1 MAMAELVLID
11 VTGGSPVVLHVTGEL
26 DIAAVDDLEVL
37 AVALADCDLVI
48 DLAGVT
54 FVDAS
59 GIGALIRA
67 LRRSQDSGRWFAVRS
82 PTAPVAKAL
91 QVSGADRVL
100 PIQDGDGRPWLASTA
115 PAAGPPR
122 GQRPADAGR
131 ARPRGRRKRR

>member
-26 DIAAVDDLEVL
+26 DVAAVDDLEAL
-37 AVALADCDLVI
+37 AVALADCDLVV

-67 LRRSQDSGRWFAVRS
+67 LRRAQDSGRWFAVRS

-100 PIQDGDGRPWLASTA
+100 PIQDGDGRPWLATTA
-115 PAAGPPR
+115 PAAGLPR
-122 GQRPADAGR
+122 TTTRGRR
-131 ARPRGRRKRR
+131 ARPSPWAGKRR